1 MQKKTRRKP
10 FSGYV
15 ATLKNEFN
23 GYNGKKFFQ
32 DLIAGI
38 TLGACLLP
46 LIIAVGAQ
54 SVNVSVVTVGIVGA
68 IITSV
73 LSNLILTVTGGGTYQ
88 ISTPCYALSVV
99 VVGTTYSSYGLQATF
114 LACLISGLLLFIAGV
129 ARIGKFVKFIPR
141 PIICGLTFGITFT
154 IIVLQLGGAF
164 GVAVNGDNN
173 VQRLTSFFTNGIKE
187 INLINLAV
195 FGGTL
200 LIFSIYPKKWNKVIP
215 SALILTVI
223 SAVLVFAIKL
233 DIPTVGKI
241 EFSIINSQRFNIDGT
256 TLTLTKSVLFPALSI
271 FAITL
276 IQSGIA
282 GERSYDKTGKDF
294 NASYQ
299 LASLGLS
306 NIIAPFLGGMPV
318 STSFESIAVSHKTG
332 AQTRLANL
340 FTAITLFLLCYFG
353 KNVIEFIP
361 HATLSAILI
370 VAMIK
375 MNDYKSIIHYF
386 KRKEYGAI
394 VIAFISFISVIFLS
408 LPLAFLIAMV
418 VALFIVLYNTRSV
431 EVYAELKKDL
441 KTVGVNV
448 TGPIYFASV
457 DDLINKIK
465 GINCEYD
472 RLIIDLGGV
481 TYVDS
486 TALQKMLDFL
496 EELNKF
502 KVISFCGTRIKVL
515 KAIAIDGFY
524 QTFGVDSFFNTFSD
538 AYREKFKPR
547 EVEKPI
553 EPTPAESEELKEV
566 ATTEEE
572 KIPSYEEQTVKA
584 DNEEITKVIPPQ
596 N

>member
-1 MQKKTRRKP
+1 
-10 FSGYV
+10 
-15 ATLKNEFN
+15 
-23 GYNGKKFFQ
+23 
-32 DLIAGI
+32 
-38 TLGACLLP
+38 
-46 LIIAVGAQ
+46 
-54 SVNVSVVTVGIVGA
+54 
-68 IITSV
+68 
-73 LSNLILTVTGGGTYQ
+73 
-88 ISTPCYALSVV
+88 
-99 VVGTTYSSYGLQATF
+99 
-114 LACLISGLLLFIAGV
+114 
-129 ARIGKFVKFIPR
+129 
-141 PIICGLTFGITFT
+141 
-154 IIVLQLGGAF
+154 
-164 GVAVNGDNN
+164 
-173 VQRLTSFFTNGIKE
+173 
-187 INLINLAV
+187 
-195 FGGTL
+195 
-200 LIFSIYPKKWNKVIP
+200 
-215 SALILTVI
+215 
-223 SAVLVFAIKL
+223 
-233 DIPTVGKI
+233 
-241 EFSIINSQRFNIDGT
+241 
-256 TLTLTKSVLFPALSI
+256 
-271 FAITL
+271 
-276 IQSGIA
+276 
-282 GERSYDKTGKDF
+282 
-294 NASYQ
+294 
-299 LASLGLS
+299 
-306 NIIAPFLGGMPV
+306 
-318 STSFESIAVSHKTG
+318 
-332 AQTRLANL
+332 
-340 FTAITLFLLCYFG
+340 
-353 KNVIEFIP
+353 
-361 HATLSAILI
+361 
-370 VAMIK
+370 

>member
-1 MQKKTRRKP
+1 MQKKIRRKP
-10 FSGYV
+10 FSRYTQ
-15 ATLKNEFN
+15 TLKNEFS
-23 GYNGKKFFQ
+23 GYNGKKFLQ

-38 TLGACLLP
+38 TLGTCLLP
-46 LIIAVGAQ
+46 LIVAIGAQ
-54 SVNVSVVTVGIVGA
+54 SVNASVVAVGIVGA
-68 IITSV
+68 LITTI
-73 LSNLILTVTGGGTYQ
+73 LSNLILTITGGGTHQ
-88 ISTPCYALSVV
+88 ISAPCYALAVV
-99 VVGTTYSSYGLQATF
+99 VVGTTYSTYGLQATF
-114 LACLISGLLLFIAGV
+114 LACLISGLLLFIAG
-129 ARIGKFVKFIPR
+129 ATRIGKFVKFIPR
-141 PIICGLTFGITFT
+141 PIICGLTFGLTFT
-154 IIVLQLGGAF
+154 ILVLQLGGAF
-164 GVAVNGDNN
+164 GVTVSGDNN
-173 VQRLTSFFTNGIKE
+173 VQRLTSFFTSGIKE

-200 LIFSIYPKKWNKVIP
+200 IILLIYPKKWNKVIP
-215 SALILTVI
+215 SALVLTII

-241 EFSIINSQRFNIDGT
+241 EFSIINSQKFNIDGT
-256 TLTLTKSVLFPALSI
+256 TLALTKSVFVPALSI

-276 IQSGIA
+276 IQSAIA

-299 LASLGLS
+299 FASLGLT

-318 STSFESIAVSHKTG
+318 SSSFESISVSHKTG
-332 AQTRLANL
+332 AQTRLTNL
-340 FTAITLFLLCYFG
+340 FTAVTLLVLCYFG

-361 HATLSAILI
+361 NATLSAILI
-370 VAMIK
+370 VATLKIC
-375 MNDYKSIIHYF
+375 DYKSIIHYF

-394 VIAFISFISVIFLS
+394 VITFVSFISVIFLS

-418 VALFIVLYNTRSV
+418 LALFIVLYNTRSV

-448 TGPIYFASV
+448 TGPVYFASV
-457 DDLINKIK
+457 DDMINKIK

-481 TYVDS
+481 TYIDS
-486 TALQKMLDFL
+486 TALQKMLDYL
-496 EELNKF
+496 EELNKV

-524 QTFGVDSFFNTFSD
+524 QTFGAESFFNTFSD

-547 EVEKPI
+547 EVEMPVVT
-553 EPTPAESEELKEV
+553 ETVSSEEIKEV